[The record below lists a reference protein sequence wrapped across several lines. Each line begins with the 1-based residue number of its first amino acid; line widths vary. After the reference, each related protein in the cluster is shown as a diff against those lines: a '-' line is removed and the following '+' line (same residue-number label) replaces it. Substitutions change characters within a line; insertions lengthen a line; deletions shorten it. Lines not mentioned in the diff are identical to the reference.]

1 MLHYIADLA
10 NKLKERSSGIEKNA
24 AAWTDMP
31 VTKAQVDADVA
42 LLVAADTAITDAE
55 NTLQQKQELARKLVE
70 EKKTVINQ
78 IDSLAIG
85 IHKNDPEKL
94 NTYGISVKNSHS
106 KRPVPG
112 KAIILSIEDD
122 ADAEGF
128 VINIQP
134 LEHADYFEIEKGVST
149 SSTTLSLEPPFPLFK
164 TTRKLK
170 VIDDAVLKGVRYFY
184 RIRGVNNK
192 GTGAWSETVSRV
204 Q

>member
-1 MLHYIADLA
+1 MLKYIADLA
-10 NKLKERSSGIEKNA
+10 NKLKERSAGIEKNA
-24 AAWTDMP
+24 TVWTGMP
-31 VTKAQVDADVA
+31 VTKLQVDADVA

-55 NTLQQKQELARKLVE
+55 NILQQNQELARKLVE
-70 EKKTVINQ
+70 EKKKIINQ

-85 IHKNDPEKL
+85 IHNNDPEKL
-94 NTYGISVKNSHS
+94 NTYGISIKSRHS
-106 KRPVPG
+106 KRPITG

-122 ADAEGF
+122 VDAEGF

-134 LEHADYFEIEKGVST
+134 LENTDYFEIEKGVST
-149 SSTTLSLEPPFPLFK
+149 SSTILSLEPPFPLFK

-170 VIDDAVLKGVRYFY
+170 VIDDSIQKGVRYFY

-192 GTGAWSETVSRV
+192 GSGAWSDTISRV